1 MRRFDTVLFD
11 LDGTLTDNGEGI
23 TNSVAY
29 ALRRFG
35 IEPPPRE
42 ELNKF
47 VGPPLRDRFVELYV
61 GEENGDLAVKYY
73 REYYRPHGIFENVV
87 YDGIPELLAALK
99 EAGCTL
105 AMATSKPK
113 IFAKKIADHFDLT
126 QYFTIIAGSN
136 LEGTRIKK
144 ADVIRYCLHRLGD
157 PDPSTVLMVG
167 DREHDILGAKAVGLP
182 AVGVTY
188 GYGSREE
195 LETAGAI
202 AIADTPSDILKQ
214 ILDRQRAPDHRSGA
228 LF

>member
-1 MRRFDTVLFD
+1 MRRFSTVLFD

-29 ALRRFG
+29 ALKKFG
-35 IEPPPRE
+35 ITPPPRE

-47 VGPPLRDRFVELYV
+47 VGPPLRDRFADLYV
-61 GEENGDLAVKYY
+61 GEEKADLAVEYY
-73 REYYRPHGIFENVV
+73 REYFRPHGIFENVV

-99 EAGCTL
+99 EKGCTL
-105 AMATSKPK
+105 AMATSKPEV
-113 IFAKKIADHFDLT
+113 FAEKIADHFDLS
-126 QYFTIIAGSN
+126 QYFTVIAGSN

-167 DREHDILGAKAVGLP
+167 DREHDILGAKEVGLP

-195 LETAGAI
+195 LESAHALAVI
-202 AIADTPSDILKQ
+202 NTP
-214 ILDRQRAPDHRSGA
+214 LDLLCH
-228 LF
+228 L

>member
-1 MRRFDTVLFD
+1 MRRFDTILFD

-29 ALRRFG
+29 ALRKFG
-35 IEPPPRE
+35 ITPPPRE

-61 GEENGDLAVKYY
+61 GEAQGDLAVEYY
-73 REYYRPHGIFENVV
+73 REYFRPHGIFENVV
-87 YDGIPELLAALK
+87 YDGVPQMLAALK

-105 AMATSKPK
+105 AIATSKPE
-113 IFAKKIADHFDLT
+113 IFAKKIAEHFDLA
-126 QYFTIIAGSN
+126 QYFTVIAGSN

-144 ADVIRYCLHRLGD
+144 ADVIRYCLELLGK
-157 PDPSTVLMVG
+157 PDRVLMVG

-195 LETAGAI
+195 LEKAQAI
-202 AIADTPSDILKQ
+202 AVIGTPREL
-214 ILDRQRAPDHRSGA
+214 LDHI
-228 LF
+228 